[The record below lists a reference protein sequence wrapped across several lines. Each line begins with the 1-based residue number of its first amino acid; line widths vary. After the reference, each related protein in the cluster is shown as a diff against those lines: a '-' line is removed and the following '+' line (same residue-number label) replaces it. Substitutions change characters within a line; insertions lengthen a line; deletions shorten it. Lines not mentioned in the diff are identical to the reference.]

1 MMENIL
7 PIEDKEVSQTLA
19 RTFKKR
25 KIDILTSANVE
36 KAVIK
41 GKKVDVTVTVKGE
54 KKKLTADIVLSSI
67 GVTGNVKGFGLEE
80 LGVELCK
87 NHIKVN
93 KETYETNIPGILAI
107 GDVIGAPWLA
117 HVASHEGIHCIEY
130 IKGINNKQ
138 VASVGYTEEKAKE
151 AGYEIKVGRFPFMA
165 SGKAFAVGER
175 DGFVKLIFDAKYGEL
190 LGAHIIGSEATELI
204 AELVMARELEATGES
219 ILKTIHAHPTLSES
233 IMEAAAQAYG
243 EAIHI

>member
-1 MMENIL
+1 MY
-7 PIEDKEVSQTLA
+7 
-19 RTFKKR
+19 
-25 KIDILTSANVE
+25 
-36 KAVIK
+36 
-41 GKKVDVTVTVKGE
+41 
-54 KKKLTADIVLSSI
+54 
-67 GVTGNVKGFGLEE
+67 
-80 LGVELCK
+80 K

-93 KETYETNIPGILAI
+93 KETYETNVPGIFAI
-107 GDVIGAPWLA
+107 GDVIGPPWLA
-117 HVASHEGIHCIEY
+117 HVASHEGIHCVES
-130 IKGINNKQ
+130 IKGIKNKPIDYNNIPGCTYCQPQ
-138 VASVGYTEEKAKE
+138 VASVGYTGDKAKE
-151 AGYEIKVGRFPFMA
+151 EGYEIKVGKFPFMA